1 VSGDGR
7 RFEPQDACV
16 VIGEPIAVLG
26 SHLASVLTN
35 PSGPAGNRALG

>member
-7 RFEPQDACV
+7 RFEPQDAGV
-16 VIGEPIAVLG
+16 VIGEPIAILR

-35 PSGPAGNRALG
+35 LSATAGNRALG